1 MTNEA
6 TFLSIRATARKYAG
20 AGFTEASL
28 RWMAFNRGHNGFSR
42 AFCKVGRRLLIDEA
56 EFVAA
61 IRGQGQ
67 QAKAVGA

>member
-1 MTNEA
+1 MDSEGG
-6 TFLSIRATARKYAG
+6 FLSIRATARKYAG

-28 RWMAFNRGHNGFSR
+28 RWMAFNRDRNGFAA